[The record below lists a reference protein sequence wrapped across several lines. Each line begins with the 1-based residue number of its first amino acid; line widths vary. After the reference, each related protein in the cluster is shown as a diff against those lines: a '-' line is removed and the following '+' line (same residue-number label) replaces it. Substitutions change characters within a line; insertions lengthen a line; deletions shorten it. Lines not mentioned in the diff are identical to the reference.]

1 MAIEIRETLLTADE
15 IQGRVRDLA
24 ARISRDYA
32 DKGEV
37 LLIGILRGAFIF
49 LADLC
54 RLLTIPVKIDFIG
67 LSSYG
72 MRTESTGAVRLIL
85 DVRTDIAGRHVLIVE
100 DIVDTGLT
108 LHYLRG
114 MLAARQPASLKTCAM
129 VRKPGRLK
137 MDVQVDYLGFDIP
150 DVWVVGYGLDCMDE
164 FRNLP
169 CIAAVE
175 VVP

>member
-1 MAIEIRETLLTADE
+1 MAVEIRKTLLTEGE
-15 IQGRVRDLA
+15 IQDRVRELA

-32 DKGEV
+32 GQGEV
-37 LLIGILRGAFIF
+37 LLIGVLRGAFIF

-54 RLLTIPVKIDFIG
+54 RLLTIPVKIDFIA

-72 MRTESTGAVRLIL
+72 MATESSGAVRLLL
-85 DVRTDIAGRHVLIVE
+85 DVRSNIAGRHVLVVE
-100 DIVDTGLT
+100 DIVDSGRT
-108 LHYLRG
+108 LHYLLG
-114 MLAARQPASLKTCAM
+114 MLSARQPASLKTCAM
-129 VRKPGRLK
+129 VRKPGSLQVE
-137 MDVQVDYLGFDIP
+137 VQIDYLGFDIP

-169 CIAAVE
+169 SIAAVE